1 MKELSEESKFNISI
15 KSLVGIGVGLSMLI
29 GMYFTLQAEI
39 TEAKELPVPE
49 VSRTEYDLKAQLI
62 RETIMNT
69 QSDVEEI
76 KEDIEGLDDK
86 LDKMQETVSS
96 INRVYLEL
104 GRLAATNHNYL
115 HELAGRQDQLTLLQ
129 GELKTE
135 YGTDDINIQDGIIN
149 YPKENGEVNKKD

>member
-49 VSRTEYDLKAQLI
+49 VSRTEYDLKDQLI

-76 KEDIEGLDDK
+76 KEDLDGMDEKLDD
-86 LDKMQETVSS
+86 LQEA
-96 INRVYLEL
+96 IYDLR
-104 GRLAATNHNYL
+104 
-115 HELAGRQDQLTLLQ
+115 
-129 GELKTE
+129 
-135 YGTDDINIQDGIIN
+135 
-149 YPKENGEVNKKD
+149 